1 MATMAPMD
9 SDRLKA
15 LADDNR
21 VAIVGLLAERERC
34 VCELADRL
42 GLSEALISHH
52 VKRLH
57 AAGIVSTR
65 RVGRW
70 LHCRLD
76 GGGIGELAE
85 DLRRLAE
92 AAQVAPRTSE
102 AACSGAKVEPKVTA
116 CG

>member
-1 MATMAPMD
+1 MATMVPMN

-21 VAIVGLLAERERC
+21 LAIVRLLAERERC

-76 GGGIGELAE
+76 GRGIDELAE
-85 DLRRLAE
+85 DLRQLAE
-92 AAQVAPRTSE
+92 AAQVAAPASE
-102 AACSGAKVEPKVTA
+102 AGCSVAEVESKVAA

>member
-1 MATMAPMD
+1 MAPMN
-9 SDRLKA
+9 SHRLKA

-21 VAIVGLLAERERC
+21 VAIVRLLAERERC

-65 RVGRW
+65 RRGRW

-76 GGGIGELAE
+76 GRGIGELAE

-92 AAQVAPRTSE
+92 AARTAPRTNQ
-102 AACSGAKVEPKVTA
+102 AACSASKVESKVA
-116 CG
+116 ARG